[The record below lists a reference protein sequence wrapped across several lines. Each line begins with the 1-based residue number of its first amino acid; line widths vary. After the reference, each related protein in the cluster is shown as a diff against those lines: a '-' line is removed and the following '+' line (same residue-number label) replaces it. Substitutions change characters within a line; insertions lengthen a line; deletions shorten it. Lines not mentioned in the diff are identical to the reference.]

1 MGVHNAS
8 GVENA
13 LYIAVDLGASSGRV
27 ILGGLA
33 PGELLLQET
42 GRFTHPMRK
51 RAGHL
56 RWDLAR
62 IVREVK
68 AGIAEAASLA
78 RRMNRPIVSIG
89 VDTFGVDYAF
99 LDKDGAVIDDPI
111 SYRDS
116 RTADTMA
123 KVFSLVPSQELY
135 GRTGIQ
141 MMVFNT
147 IFQLYQH
154 LKDGIP
160 ENANRLL
167 LMADLINHAL
177 CGKVAIEYSNATTT
191 QLVDSHRRDWDTDL
205 IEKIGLPLKLFPPI
219 VPSGSDLG
227 PVLPA
232 LAEELHLPSDVR
244 VVAPA
249 THDTGSAIAGA
260 PLQPGWAYISSGT
273 WSLIGIERTSPLINP
288 EVAMENFTNEGGA
301 YGTIR
306 FLKNCMGLWLFEA
319 CKVKWE
325 QEGLWV
331 DYGAFLPQVAA
342 LTESPG
348 LIFPDDPRLF
358 NPDDMVAAIAEQM
371 RETGQTP
378 LNDPVAIT
386 KVILDS
392 LALRYAR
399 IVQTIE
405 QLTGD
410 TISGIQVVG
419 GGAQNE
425 YLSRATADATGK
437 QVVCGPIEATATGN
451 ILVQAIAAGRFA
463 DLATARQHVNANTA
477 IQSYAPGNPERWEM
491 LRQRYAQLE
500 SRFVR

>member
-1 MGVHNAS
+1 VGEQNAS

-13 LYIAVDLGASSGRV
+13 LYIAVDLGAGSGRV

-33 PGELLLQET
+33 NGELLLQET

-62 IVREVK
+62 IIREVK
-68 AGIAEAASLA
+68 AGIVEAASLA
-78 RRMNRPIVSIG
+78 RQMRRPIVSIG

-99 LDKDGAVIDDPI
+99 LDKDGVVIDDPV

-116 RTADTMA
+116 RTAETMP
-123 KVFSLVPSQELY
+123 KVFEVVPSPELF

-147 IFQLYQH
+147 IFQLFQH
-154 LKDGIP
+154 NKDGIP
-160 ENANRLL
+160 ENATRLL
-167 LMADLINHAL
+167 MMADLINHAL
-177 CGKVAIEYSNATTT
+177 CGKEVIEYSNATTMA
-191 QLVDSHRRDWDTDL
+191 LVDSHRRDWDTEL
-205 IEKIGLPLKLFPPI
+205 IEKLGLPIHLFPPI

-227 PVLPA
+227 PVTSA
-232 LAEELHLPSDVR
+232 IAEELTLSPDVR
-244 VVAPA
+244 VIAPA

-273 WSLIGIERTSPLINP
+273 WSLIGIERNAPLINP
-288 EVAMENFTNEGGA
+288 DVAKENFTNEGGV

-319 CKVKWE
+319 CKSKWE
-325 QEGLWV
+325 QDGLWV

-378 LNDPVAIT
+378 LTDPVAIT

-399 IVQTIE
+399 IIE
-405 QLTGD
+405 IIERLTG
-410 TISGIQVVG
+410 TPVEGIQVVG
-419 GGAQNE
+419 GGAKNE

-437 QVVCGPIEATATGN
+437 EVVCGPVEATATGN
-451 ILVQAIAAGRFA
+451 ILVQAIAAGRFN
-463 DLATARQHVNANTA
+463 DLAAARQHVKSNIELT
-477 IQSYAPGNPERWEM
+477 SYAPSNPERWQA
-491 LRQRYAQLE
+491 LRAKYAALE
-500 SRFVR
+500 ARFVR